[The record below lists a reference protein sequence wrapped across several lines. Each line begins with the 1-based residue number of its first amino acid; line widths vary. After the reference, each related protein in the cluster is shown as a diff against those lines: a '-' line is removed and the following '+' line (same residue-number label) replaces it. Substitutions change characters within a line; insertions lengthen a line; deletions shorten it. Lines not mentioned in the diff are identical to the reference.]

1 VRKERANHQLGHSAY
16 DNFAQGSGDAEQM
29 ATSVAINARLTQTA
43 AITHTFSIK
52 RNLYIFCGS
61 LPDTMAP

>member
-1 VRKERANHQLGHSAY
+1 
-16 DNFAQGSGDAEQM
+16 M